1 MGTFADERQLQEAL
15 AEWAA
20 SSGAAR
26 LKHGAIESWNVSAV
40 TSMNDLL
47 NLEEIIRDQPD
58 SDHLFVLHELRRV
71 FSTRMRLE
79 PRDID

>member
-47 NLEEIIRDQPD
+47 NLEEVIRDQPAGNN
-58 SDHLFVLHELRRV
+58 FVAV